1 MMAVACILPSG
12 AGNANLVRAS
22 AASCC
27 RVHCLRPIPYRI
39 LKLQEHHALTHRSHH
54 AYPKDRKNLAQ
65 RRMDQLG

>member
-1 MMAVACILPSG
+1 MMAVARILPSG

-22 AASCC
+22 AVSRC
-27 RVHCLRPIPYRI
+27 RAHCLRPIPYRI
-39 LKLQEHHALTHRSHH
+39 LNFQEHHALTQRSHH